1 MHKGSNDETDLS
13 DGISFRHL
21 IIRHSSLIRHS
32 DFVITSLDNLWSY
45 PGLDISS
52 KVCLVT
58 GGTSGIGRAIALG
71 FAQAGAKVVAGS
83 SSADKV
89 AAIGKELGGDHLGV
103 QIDVCRRAERS
114 EGDRADG
121 QPSIGRLDAVVNA
134 AGVIKRQPSLEM
146 PVAEFERI
154 VRVNLTGSF
163 IVAQAAGRVMK
174 DQQPDA
180 KGQRGAIVFIA
191 SLNSFISLTEVL
203 AYASSKS
210 GVMGLTRGLANEWAQ
225 HGIRVNGIAPGV
237 FPTDLNRPLIE
248 GTPRGA
254 WLKQHTPLGRFGDAE
269 ELVGAAIYLISPS
282 ASYTSGET
290 IIVDGGF
297 LSRGV

>member
-1 MHKGSNDETDLS
+1 MTYS
-13 DGISFRHL
+13 
-21 IIRHSSLIRHS
+21 
-32 DFVITSLDNLWSY
+32 
-45 PGLDISS
+45 GLDISN

-83 SSADKV
+83 SSAEKV
-89 AAIGKELGGDHLGV
+89 AAIGKELGGEHTGV
-103 QIDVCRRAERS
+103 QIDVADEKSVQRAIEQTINRY
-114 EGDRADG
+114 
-121 QPSIGRLDAVVNA
+121 GRLDAVVNA
-134 AGVIKRQPSLEM
+134 AGVIKRQPSLDM

-174 DQQPDA
+174 EQKPDS
-180 KGQRGAIVFIA
+180 KGQRGSIVFIA

-203 AYASSKS
+203 AYACSKS

-254 WLKQHTPLGRFGDAE
+254 WLKQHTPMGRFGDAD

>member
-1 MHKGSNDETDLS
+1 MGATAMAIDTDVLYYRNMAYS
-13 DGISFRHL
+13 
-21 IIRHSSLIRHS
+21 
-32 DFVITSLDNLWSY
+32 
-45 PGLDISS
+45 GLDISG

-71 FAQAGAKVVAGS
+71 FAQAGARVVAGS

-89 AAIGKELGGDHLGV
+89 AGIQKELGPGHLGV
-103 QIDVCRRAERS
+103 RIDV
-114 EGDRADG
+114 ADE
-121 QPSIGRLDAVVNA
+121 QNVKKAIEQAVVKFGRLDAVVNA

-146 PVAEFERI
+146 PPAEFERI

-174 DQQPDA
+174 EQSPDA

-191 SLNSFISLTEVL
+191 SLNSYISLTEVL
-203 AYASSKS
+203 AYACSKS
-210 GVMGLTRGLANEWAQ
+210 GVLGLVRGLANEWAQ

-254 WLKQHTPLGRFGDAE
+254 WLKQHTPLGRFGDAD

-297 LSRGV
+297 LSKGV

>member
-1 MHKGSNDETDLS
+1 M
-13 DGISFRHL
+13 
-21 IIRHSSLIRHS
+21 
-32 DFVITSLDNLWSY
+32 SY
-45 PGLDISS
+45 PGLDIGG

-71 FAQAGAKVVAGS
+71 FAQAGARVVAGS
-83 SSADKV
+83 TNPDKV
-89 AAIGKELGGDHLGV
+89 ASIKKELGGSNDAV
-103 QIDVCRRAERS
+103 QMDVSNEASVRVAIDYT
-114 EGDRADG
+114 
-121 QPSIGRLDAVVNA
+121 IKKFGRLDAVVNA
-134 AGVIKRQPSLEM
+134 AGVIKKQPSLEM
-146 PVAEFERI
+146 PVEEFERI

-174 DQQPDA
+174 DQKPDD
-180 KGQRGAIVFIA
+180 KNQRGCIVFIA
-191 SLNSFISLTEVL
+191 SLNSFISLSEVL

-225 HGIRVNGIAPGV
+225 YGIRVNGIAPGV

-248 GTPRGA
+248 GTERGA
-254 WLKQHTPLGRFGDAE
+254 WLKKHTPLGRFGNAD

>member
-1 MHKGSNDETDLS
+1 M
-13 DGISFRHL
+13 
-21 IIRHSSLIRHS
+21 
-32 DFVITSLDNLWSY
+32 SY
-45 PGLDISS
+45 PGLDISG

-58 GGTSGIGRAIALG
+58 GGTSGIGRAIAMG
-71 FAQAGAKVVAGS
+71 FAQAGARVVAGS

-89 AAIGKELGGDHLGV
+89 AAIGKELGGEHTGV
-103 QIDVCRRAERS
+103 QIDV
-114 EGDRADG
+114 ADEKSV
-121 QPSIGRLDAVVNA
+121 QKAIETTVAKYGRLDAVVNA

-146 PVAEFERI
+146 PIAEFERI

-163 IVAQAAGRVMK
+163 IVAQQAGRVMK
-174 DQQPDA
+174 DQAPDA
-180 KGQRGAIVFIA
+180 KGQRGSIVFIA

-254 WLKQHTPLGRFGDAE
+254 WLKQHTPLARFGDAD
-269 ELVGAAIYLISPS
+269 ELVGAAVYLISPS

-297 LSRGV
+297 LARGV

>member
-1 MHKGSNDETDLS
+1 MA
-13 DGISFRHL
+13 
-21 IIRHSSLIRHS
+21 
-32 DFVITSLDNLWSY
+32 Y
-45 PGLDISS
+45 PGLDISG

-58 GGTSGIGRAIALG
+58 GGTSGIGKAIALG
-71 FAQAGAKVVAGS
+71 YAQAGARVVAGS

-89 AAIGKELGGDHLGV
+89 AAMQKELGGDHLAV
-103 QIDVCRRAERS
+103 RIDV
-114 EGDRADG
+114 ADEQSVRGAVG
-121 QPSIGRLDAVVNA
+121 QAVAKYGRLDAVVNA

-146 PVAEFERI
+146 APAEFERI

-174 DQQPDA
+174 EQAAD
-180 KGQRGAIVFIA
+180 KKNQRGCIVFIA
-191 SLNSFISLTEVL
+191 SLNSYISLTEVL

-210 GVMGLTRGLANEWAQ
+210 GVLGLVRGLANEWAPL
-225 HGIRVNGIAPGV
+225 GIRVNAIAPGV

-254 WLKQHTPLGRFGDAE
+254 WLKQHTPLGRFGEAE
-269 ELVGAAIYLISPS
+269 ELVGAAVYLISPS
-282 ASYTSGET
+282 ASFTSGET

-297 LSRGV
+297 LTKGV